1 MGLLNKKD
9 EDADQELL
17 EEAVEEEAVEP
28 EVIPEVEIPA
38 AVTEAHDGAK
48 VCILI
53 NNAIQSATDLTGNI
67 VPTRDNLDQIKADA
81 KVHAARAQGTW
92 MAVDNGSLEA
102 GALASADI
110 GIFADAEKLG
120 ELAAAI
126 IVDARNQLQDLLG
139 MVEQA
144 SADTTETKKP

>member
-17 EEAVEEEAVEP
+17 EAAEEKVVEP
-28 EVIPEVEIPA
+28 EVEPEPTIPP
-38 AVTEAHDGAK
+38 AVTEAHDSAK

-53 NNAIQSATDLTGNI
+53 NNAIQSATDLAGSI
-67 VPTRDNLDQIKADA
+67 VPTKDSLEQIKADA

-102 GALASADI
+102 GALASEKI
-110 GIFADAEKLG
+110 GVFADAEKLG
-120 ELAAAI
+120 QLAAAI

-139 MVEQA
+139 MVEQTA
-144 SADTTETKKP
+144 ADISESKKP